1 MHGPRDEGPN
11 SQPHWQARKVLN
23 SGGSGEDDV
32 EVGLFRGLEF
42 SWVAAEPEQASRV
55 AASPSEVIFFVRGR
69 KIELGD
75 WGFQGF
81 PMF

>member
-1 MHGPRDEGPN
+1 M
-11 SQPHWQARKVLN
+11 LN

-32 EVGLFRGLEF
+32 EVGLFRGPEF

-55 AASPSEVIFFVRGR
+55 AASSEVIFFVCGR
-69 KIELGD
+69 EIEPGD
-75 WGFQGF
+75 LGFQGF

>member
-1 MHGPRDEGPN
+1 MSGQRDEGPD

-32 EVGLFRGLEF
+32 EVGLFRALEF
-42 SWVAAEPEQASRV
+42 SWVAAEPEQASRL

-69 KIELGD
+69 EIEPGDLGV
-75 WGFQGF
+75 QGF